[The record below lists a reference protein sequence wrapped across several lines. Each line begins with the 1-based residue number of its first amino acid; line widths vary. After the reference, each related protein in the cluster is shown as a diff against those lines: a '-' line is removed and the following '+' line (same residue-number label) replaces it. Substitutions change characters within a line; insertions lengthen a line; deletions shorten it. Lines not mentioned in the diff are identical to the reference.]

1 MITITKNPNFSN
13 WFDIRLFGKLKN
25 NALNVAEAM
34 DMAKKLQKEE
44 KSRTEA
50 KESLQVMF
58 EIALSLIFGIIIIFK

>member
-34 DMAKKLQKEE
+34 EMAKKLQKEE
-44 KSRTEA
+44 KKQNGSKRI
-50 KESLQVMF
+50 
-58 EIALSLIFGIIIIFK
+58 IASYV